1 MVRRSYRKSTRKSS
15 RASRKHGRR
24 AASRRH
30 GRRCWSGGA
39 APVNNASMTP
49 MSQQALAQGGND
61 LSLHKG
67 QHGGAAVSLAAAAPV
82 GYTGMLDD
90 SLRGAARVAPLD
102 HSVSAI
108 QGMRDQ
114 SGGARKGRRGL
125 KRGLAA
131 ARRMTKRAHKSL
143 MKALRRVRKF
153 SRKMRGGAALHPA
166 DYSSPGM
173 LLGAAD
179 QAKALMGMNPEW
191 KLASDPAAFAPK
203 A

>member
-1 MVRRSYRKSTRKSS
+1 M
-15 RASRKHGRR
+15 
-24 AASRRH
+24 
-30 GRRCWSGGA
+30 
-39 APVNNASMTP
+39 NNASMTP
-49 MSQQALAQGGND
+49 MSQQALAQGGNY

-114 SGGARKGRRGL
+114 SGGARKARRGG
-125 KRGLAA
+125 KRAAA
-131 ARRMTKRAHKSL
+131 ARRMTKRARKSL
-143 MKALRRVRKF
+143 MKALRRVRKL

-166 DYSSPGM
+166 DYGSPGM